1 MVIINSGNAGLK
13 SRDLTVASNL
23 ELLFDNLLTV
33 ITFSSLKAVAV
44 H

>member
-1 MVIINSGNAGLK
+1 MVIINSGNADLK
-13 SRDLTVASNL
+13 SSDLTVASIL

-33 ITFSSLKAVAV
+33 TTFSSLKTMAV